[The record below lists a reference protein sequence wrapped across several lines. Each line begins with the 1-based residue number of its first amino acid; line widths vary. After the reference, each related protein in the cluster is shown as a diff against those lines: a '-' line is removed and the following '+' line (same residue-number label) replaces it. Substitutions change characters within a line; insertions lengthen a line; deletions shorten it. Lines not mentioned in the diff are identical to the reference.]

1 MFFRCR
7 ESSTILFRHCVGLS
21 GVRKQRQMPGSLNC
35 NSNCALV
42 FGAHAGLPARAN
54 LTIFRDEAA
63 QHLNLLV
70 VDDRASIGA
79 KLADARV

>member
-1 MFFRCR
+1 
-7 ESSTILFRHCVGLS
+7 LFRHCVGLS
-21 GVRKQRQMPGSLNC
+21 GVRKQRQVAGSLNRHGYR
-35 NSNCALV
+35 ALV

-54 LTIFRDEAA
+54 LTIFRDVAA